1 MTTYLA
7 LLRGINLGA
16 RNKISMPEL
25 RSLFEELGHQD
36 VVTYVQSGNI
46 VFQSRSPR
54 AEIAPAIES
63 AISET
68 FGLSVPVVLR
78 TSNELKRIAVRNP
91 FITDDAVGTSLHVMF
106 LAEKP
111 AQRVVDSLDHDRSPP
126 DEFEVLGREIYLHY
140 PNGAGRSKLTIDYFE
155 RKLGTTATARNWNT
169 VTKVL
174 ELMKGSKGPSGS

>member
-16 RNKISMPEL
+16 RNKISMPAL
-25 RSLFEELGHQD
+25 RRLFEELGHED

-54 AEIAPAIES
+54 AELAPTIES
-63 AISET
+63 AISDT

-78 TSNELKRIAVRNP
+78 TFSELKRVAARNP
-91 FITDDAVGTSLHVMF
+91 FITDDAVFTSLHVMF
-106 LAEKP
+106 LGEKP
-111 AQRVVDSLDHDRSPP
+111 ARGVVDSLDHDRSPP
-126 DEFEVLGREIYLHY
+126 DEFVVRGREIYLRH

-174 ELMKGSKGPSGS
+174 TLMEGRG

>member
-25 RSLFEELGHQD
+25 RRLFEDLGHQD

-46 VFQSRSPR
+46 VFQSRSPG
-54 AEIAPAIES
+54 AKIAPTIES
-63 AISET
+63 AISDI

-78 TSNELKRIAVRNP
+78 TLSDVKRIAVRNP
-91 FITDDAVGTSLHVMF
+91 FITDDAVFTSLHVMF

-111 AQRVVDSLDHDRSPP
+111 ARGVIDSLDHDRSPP
-126 DEFEVLGREIYLHY
+126 DEFEVRGREIYVRY

-174 ELMKGSKGPSGS
+174 KLMECRG